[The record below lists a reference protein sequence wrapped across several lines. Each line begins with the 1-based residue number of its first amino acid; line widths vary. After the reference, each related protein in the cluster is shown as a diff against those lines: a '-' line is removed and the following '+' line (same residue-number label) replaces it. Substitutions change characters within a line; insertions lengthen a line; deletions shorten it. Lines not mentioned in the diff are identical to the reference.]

1 MPPDRPV
8 VQSHAA
14 GGLQWLR
21 SRDAGLSALRR
32 AGRAAIVMPAMLA
45 LTEKVIGNATMAT
58 FAAFG
63 SLAMLLFV
71 AFGGTM
77 RERLAAQT
85 SLMLAGAVFI
95 CLGTLASRA
104 AWLAAIAMFAV
115 GFGVLFAGV
124 VSSVLASAST
134 SLLLGF
140 ILPVT
145 LPGPVT
151 SIPARLGGWL
161 LAGAASLIAIVV
173 LWPAPAS
180 DPLRVPLVRAC
191 ALLARRMRAEVG
203 HMRGGP
209 GTGEGTVDTQVAES
223 AAAIRSLRKLFFAT
237 PYRPTG
243 LTTTARILVRLVD
256 ELVWLDAILERMP
269 SGTPAGPNFSAVCDV
284 KLAAAALL
292 EQSAALLE
300 AAQGPPDEI
309 EPALRELRAARDTME
324 QVAMSAISASHDP
337 AGRNPP
343 GRGDPAAPGG
353 VAGTSAAGYVSS
365 LEPSF
370 RAQELSFATS
380 AVAANIQLAVAARER
395 TWRQQLLGRQP
406 AGAGGALSSAQERA
420 GAHVQRHSVWLHN
433 SVRGAIALG
442 LAVLVADLTGVQHSF
457 WVVLGTLTVLR
468 SNALSTGQN
477 VLRGLAGNVAGF
489 IIGGALIFGI
499 GNSNTV
505 LWFLFPLAVLLAGLA
520 PAVISFAAGQA
531 AFTITLLILY
541 NIIAPAGWKVGLVRI
556 EDVAI
561 GCAVSLVVGAL
572 FWPRGAGSAFGEAAA
587 EAYAESARYLRSAV
601 TFGVVRCDRR
611 LPPTPVPRE
620 ESLRAAAAAR
630 RLDDAFRG
638 FLAERG
644 TKHLPLADVAALITG
659 VAVLRLTA
667 DAVVDLWER
676 GDGGA
681 PAGDRSAARNEV
693 LTAGTQVFS
702 WYEAMANALAGAGD
716 VPPELRPDEAADGR
730 LIDAVQRDLSGTDGR
745 GTAAAVRMI
754 WTADHLDVARRLQA
768 RVAGPVRQ
776 AAAYQRGHGE
786 PWRGQPPAGWDHRPG
801 LLRGP
806 GESRGPR
813 QPLSARGTD
822 AGRRPG
828 RLRPGGAGRRTGQ
841 ARPYR
846 SAISP
851 RLAIS
856 TA

>member
-8 VQSHAA
+8 AQSHAA

-180 DPLRVPLVRAC
+180 DPLRMPLVRAC
-191 ALLARRMRAEVG
+191 ALLARRMRAEVR

-269 SGTPAGPNFSAVCDV
+269 TGTPAGPNFSAVCDV

-292 EQSAALLE
+292 EQSAGLLE
-300 AAQGPPDEI
+300 AAHVPPDEI

-324 QVAMSAISASHDP
+324 QAAMSAISAGRDP
-337 AGRNPP
+337 AGR
-343 GRGDPAAPGG
+343 GDPGAPGG
-353 VAGTSAAGYVSS
+353 ATGTSAAG
-365 LEPSF
+365 
-370 RAQELSFATS
+370 
-380 AVAANIQLAVAARER
+380 
-395 TWRQQLLGRQP
+395 
-406 AGAGGALSSAQERA
+406 
-420 GAHVQRHSVWLHN
+420 
-433 SVRGAIALG
+433 
-442 LAVLVADLTGVQHSF
+442 
-457 WVVLGTLTVLR
+457 
-468 SNALSTGQN
+468 
-477 VLRGLAGNVAGF
+477 
-489 IIGGALIFGI
+489 
-499 GNSNTV
+499 
-505 LWFLFPLAVLLAGLA
+505 
-520 PAVISFAAGQA
+520 
-531 AFTITLLILY
+531 
-541 NIIAPAGWKVGLVRI
+541 
-556 EDVAI
+556 
-561 GCAVSLVVGAL
+561 
-572 FWPRGAGSAFGEAAA
+572 
-587 EAYAESARYLRSAV
+587 
-601 TFGVVRCDRR
+601 
-611 LPPTPVPRE
+611 
-620 ESLRAAAAAR
+620 
-630 RLDDAFRG
+630 
-638 FLAERG
+638 
-644 TKHLPLADVAALITG
+644 
-659 VAVLRLTA
+659 
-667 DAVVDLWER
+667 
-676 GDGGA
+676 
-681 PAGDRSAARNEV
+681 
-693 LTAGTQVFS
+693 
-702 WYEAMANALAGAGD
+702 
-716 VPPELRPDEAADGR
+716 
-730 LIDAVQRDLSGTDGR
+730 
-745 GTAAAVRMI
+745 
-754 WTADHLDVARRLQA
+754 
-768 RVAGPVRQ
+768 
-776 AAAYQRGHGE
+776 
-786 PWRGQPPAGWDHRPG
+786 
-801 LLRGP
+801 
-806 GESRGPR
+806 
-813 QPLSARGTD
+813 
-822 AGRRPG
+822 
-828 RLRPGGAGRRTGQ
+828 
-841 ARPYR
+841 
-846 SAISP
+846 
-851 RLAIS
+851 
-856 TA
+856 